1 MIWDERGPAGIRGA
15 LHCACTGYFTVGANG
30 INTVGANGINPNSL
44 RESDSSDANFVFS
57 SCDTKMA
64 FQRTPT
70 SRAT

>member
-15 LHCACTGYFTVGANG
+15 LHCACTGYF
-30 INTVGANGINPNSL
+30 TVGANGINPNSL